1 MKAKELIKKIEMIQD
16 VYGNDIEFGIG
27 GKGNL
32 SYLHN
37 GKEYQVE
44 DFDIDKYVKDLLA
57 SRKTIIEK
65 YNRIEKRLA
74 DLKAMGYNIIG

>member
-16 VYGNDIEFGIG
+16 VYGNDIEFSIS

-44 DFDIDKYVKDLLA
+44 DFDIDKYIKDLLA
-57 SRKTIIEK
+57 SRKAIVEK
-65 YNRIEKRLA
+65 YNRIEKRIA
-74 DLKAMGYNIIG
+74 DLKSMGYNIIG

>member
-16 VYGNDIEFGIG
+16 VYGNDIEFSIS

-37 GKEYQVE
+37 EKEYQVE
-44 DFDIDKYVKDLLA
+44 DFDIDKYIKDLLA
-57 SRKTIIEK
+57 SRKAIVEK
-65 YNRIEKRLA
+65 YNRIEKRIA
-74 DLKAMGYNIIG
+74 DLKSMGYNIIG